1 MKECFSDKHKTHL
14 KSEIVIVGFKYKVE
28 YKLERPGL
36 LFTINCY
43 SIRSVNR
50 YWLFNI
56 KVSDIVDDYLFK
68 KEITKSGLKKKRI
81 VSGQRKL

>member
-36 LFTINCY
+36 LFTIPF
-43 SIRSVNR
+43 RSQYCITVLMEKLSRHQSAHVWLRYNYVN
-50 YWLFNI
+50 NKI
-56 KVSDIVDDYLFK
+56 
-68 KEITKSGLKKKRI
+68 ITIIIL
-81 VSGQRKL
+81 

>member
-14 KSEIVIVGFKYKVE
+14 KSEIVIVAFKYKVE
-28 YKLERPGL
+28 YKLKRPGL

-50 YWLFNI
+50 Y
-56 KVSDIVDDYLFK
+56 
-68 KEITKSGLKKKRI
+68 
-81 VSGQRKL
+81 